1 MGSMAEEGVSA
12 SSGSGS
18 SGNTARP
25 GWGLGPAGEGGEG
38 QAERVER
45 KRTAPSTTEGRR
57 NETAELPAPPLGPTA
72 PQT

>member
-18 SGNTARP
+18 SGSTARP
-25 GWGLGPAGEGGEG
+25 GSGLRPPDEGGEG

-45 KRTAPSTTEGRR
+45 KRTASSTTQGLRD
-57 NETAELPAPPLGPTA
+57 ETVELPAPPLGPRA
-72 PQT
+72 LQT